1 MLNVRFYLFLL
12 NIIRILLFKILNLV
26 KYLFSENQTVNIY
39 IFKVQEYYKIILGFS
54 PKTD

>member
-1 MLNVRFYLFLL
+1 MLNIRFYLFLS
-12 NIIRILLFKILNLV
+12 NILRILLFKILNLV

-39 IFKVQEYYKIILGFS
+39 IFKVQEHYKIILGFS